1 MTSAIIKGENK
12 ISTRLIES
20 LMNHILSYFS
30 ERKEIINKINVF
42 PVPDGDTGTNM
53 ELTIKGALEHVKG
66 IMNKRQISSNEYIKE
81 LAEGMILNS
90 RGCSGAI
97 LSLYFKGIVS
107 KLDLDNITNKIIIK
121 ALQSGYK
128 SAYDGTIN
136 PQEGTMLTLMKELY
150 LKYREV
156 AEKQSDPFLIMKEV
170 MLHLKAVLDRTPEM
184 LPILSEAGVIDS
196 GALGFYTILE
206 GILDFFGISIKAG
219 LVEES
224 YGKKIYRKILDYL
237 EINKSYELIKFSVN
251 KVLYYL
257 EPQKALF
264 ALKGILRFVI
274 KKKKNNAWNREIN
287 YRYCTE
293 FLLMPKEKDLD
304 LTRVRLMLNPFGD
317 EIFTIKSNDMIKVHI
332 HTNQPK
338 KVLEIVENVG
348 TIGSI
353 KVDDM
358 KRQQRVLLSEIIS
371 NNVKYSTDN
380 AILFIVDGK
389 GFEEIINSFGYPD
402 VFTLAYENVKP
413 SVLDM
418 MKKVESIGARNLI
431 IAADDKDILMT
442 LKLIASIYS
451 YKYNIIVTHN
461 DIVSLLHALYN
472 YDENEDFQDK
482 IKIFNEEVKFFK
494 VARAE
499 RTIKNSVNEGEYFV
513 IYNNR
518 IISHSTKIEKVI
530 QEAILKIKEDET
542 LITLY
547 SGKMEKEDEE
557 VLSYLKARIK
567 DVDFELY
574 YGGQNRYN
582 YYVVFE

>member
-1 MTSAIIKGENK
+1 MLSAIIEEKNK
-12 ISTRLIES
+12 ISTRFIDF

-53 ELTIKGALEHVKG
+53 ELTMKGGLEHAKS
-66 IMNKRQISSNEYIKE
+66 IMNKRQLSPNEYIRG
-81 LAEGMILNS
+81 LSEGMILNS

-97 LSLYFKGIVS
+97 LSLYFKGLAS
-107 KLDLDNITNKIIIK
+107 ALDLENINNENIIK
-121 ALQSGYK
+121 AFQSGYK

-136 PQEGTMLTLMKELY
+136 PQEGTMLTLMRELY
-150 LKYREV
+150 LKYKEV
-156 AEKQSDPFLIMKEV
+156 AKKHSDPLLIIKKV
-170 MLHLKAVLDRTPEM
+170 MPHLKVVLDKTPEM

-206 GILDFFGISIKAG
+206 GLLNFFGISNKAG
-219 LVEES
+219 LSES
-224 YGKKIYRKILDYL
+224 REKKIYKKILDYL
-237 EINKSYELIKFSVN
+237 EINKSYELIKLSAN

-264 ALKGILRFVI
+264 ALKGILRFAI
-274 KKKKNNAWNREIN
+274 KRKKSNAWSREIN

-293 FLLMPKEKDLD
+293 FLLKPKEKNID
-304 LTRVRLMLNPFGD
+304 LTRIRLMLNPFGD
-317 EIFTIKSNDMIKVHI
+317 EIFTIKSNDTVKVHI

-338 KVLEIVENVG
+338 KVFEIVENIG
-348 TIGSI
+348 NIGSI

-358 KRQQRVLLSEIIS
+358 KKQQRVLLSEIIS
-371 NNVKYSTDN
+371 NNVNYSMDN
-380 AILFIVDGK
+380 AVLLIVNGK
-389 GFEEIINSFGYPD
+389 GFEDIIKSFGYSN
-402 VFTLAYENVKP
+402 VFTLVYESVKP

-418 MKKVESIGARNLI
+418 MKKVESIRARNLI

-451 YKYNIIVTHN
+451 YKYNIVVMHN
-461 DIVSLLHALYN
+461 DIVNLIHALYN

-482 IKIFNEEVKFFK
+482 IKLFNEGIKFFK

-499 RTIKNSVNEGEYFV
+499 RAIKGSVNKGEYFV
-513 IYNNR
+513 IYKGK
-518 IISHSTKIEKVI
+518 IISHSTRIEKVI
-530 QEAILKIKEDET
+530 QEAILKIKENET

-547 SGKMEKEDEE
+547 SGKMEKESEG
-557 VLSYLKARIK
+557 VLNYLKTKIK
-567 DVDFELY
+567 DVDFDFY

-582 YYVVFE
+582 YYVVLE